1 VTSIPGRDLL
11 LSAVRDAER
20 HVASGGWDQ
29 GPRLF
34 ALVTNEELLEREP
47 EVAQSLGIDGA
58 AGWTPVEQEDLPGD
72 PLDEVLASIAWP
84 AEVDGALIVVERVVL
99 PASVEQTLPTP
110 EDSDDD
116 DAEESAEAALM
127 RVASSHPLRDE
138 VRMAVGVLRD
148 GSRACVLRLRAHD
161 DENSLIVG
169 EDLVPRL
176 ADALEATFSD

>member
-1 VTSIPGRDLL
+1 
-11 LSAVRDAER
+11 
-20 HVASGGWDQ
+20 VASGGWDQ

-47 EVAQSLGIDGA
+47 EVAKTLGIDQA
-58 AGWTPVEQEDLPGD
+58 AGWTPVEQEDLPED

-84 AEVDGALIVVERVVL
+84 DEVDGALIVVERVVL

-110 EDSDDD
+110 EDSD
-116 DAEESAEAALM
+116 EESAEAALM

-161 DENSLIVG
+161 DEDSLIIG

>member
-1 VTSIPGRDLL
+1 
-11 LSAVRDAER
+11 
-20 HVASGGWDQ
+20 VASGGWDQ

-47 EVAQSLGIDGA
+47 EVAKSLGIDQT
-58 AGWTPVEQEDLPGD
+58 AGWTPVEQEDLPEN

-110 EDSDDD
+110 EDSDD
-116 DAEESAEAALM
+116 ESAEAALM

-161 DENSLIVG
+161 DEDSLIVG
-169 EDLVPRL
+169 ENLVPRL